1 MGVKKDVPKVYFKPP
16 KQVSENVFFYPHPE
30 PRRNSFYIRSALFLG
45 TTYTTFDS
53 PREAE
58 RLLEASLEG
67 NKFTPHLVSCHC
79 ELTCALEVKARQVV
93 VHGKLSEDDAHML
106 ATTLLC
112 YAAR

>member
-1 MGVKKDVPKVYFKPP
+1 M
-16 KQVSENVFFYPHPE
+16 
-30 PRRNSFYIRSALFLG
+30 L
-45 TTYTTFDS
+45 DS

-58 RLLEASLEG
+58 LLLELSLEG
-67 NKFTPHLVSCHC
+67 DKFTPHLVSCHC

-93 VHGKLSEDDAHML
+93 VHRKLSEDDAHML